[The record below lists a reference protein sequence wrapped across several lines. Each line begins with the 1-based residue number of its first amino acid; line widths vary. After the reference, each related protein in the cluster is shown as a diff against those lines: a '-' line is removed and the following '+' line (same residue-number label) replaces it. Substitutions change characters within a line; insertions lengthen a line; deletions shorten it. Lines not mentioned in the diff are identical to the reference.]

1 MTDRVVSEPEIHNPA
16 GMRRR
21 ARTAT
26 KGDRREQAILAA
38 AEAHLA
44 QAGPDTITVESL
56 ATAAGITRGS
66 FYFYFGSKDEV
77 LAALVARAITAL
89 TSDVAATQTVADPA
103 TALRRAI
110 DHTAQQW
117 YDHGRVMR
125 LAVDLSPTVPA
136 IDTVWRAA
144 IAATVDTTT
153 SIARRAGLPDGD
165 AGALTTALVWMTERA
180 FYQSRRDDLPA
191 TARTLTTIWLR
202 ALRLPG
208 RRLR

>member
-1 MTDRVVSEPEIHNPA
+1 MIE
-16 GMRRR
+16 GGRRR

-26 KGDRREQAILAA
+26 KGDLRERAILAA

-44 QAGPDTITVESL
+44 QAGPETVTVESL
-56 ATAAGITRGS
+56 ATAAGITRGA

-77 LAALVARAITAL
+77 LAALVARTITAL
-89 TSDVAATQTVADPA
+89 TRDVAATESVADPA
-103 TALRRAI
+103 VALRRAI

-117 YDHGRVMR
+117 YDHGRVLR

-153 SIARRAGLPDGD
+153 AIARRAGLPDGE
-165 AGALTTALVWMTERA
+165 ARALATALVCMTERSC
-180 FYQSRRDDLPA
+180 YQSPRDDLPA

-202 ALRLPG
+202 TLRLPEQSLG
-208 RRLR
+208 